1 MRLQSPLGFG
11 TASALGGD
19 GLAVGKL
26 GVGETG
32 LQRLNAGL
40 RLMQCPSGCAMG
52 VALGV
57 EGGIQFG
64 DACLERCDRIALGAT
79 AQDDDGHTAVLHE
92 AVPQPGLVRA
102 LLRRLMHRT
111 LKA

>member
-1 MRLQSPLGFG
+1 MRLQSTLGFG
-11 TASALGGD
+11 ATSALGGD
-19 GLAVGKL
+19 GLAVGEF
-26 GVGETG
+26 GVSETG

-64 DACLERCDRIALGAT
+64 HACLERCNRIALGAT
-79 AQDDDGHTAVLHE
+79 VQDNNGHPAILY
-92 AVPQPGLVRA
+92 
-102 LLRRLMHRT
+102 
-111 LKA
+111 KAMS